1 MSDDQRIG
9 ERDRKVIETYTRDVA
24 ALLPGPA
31 RERRAIVAELADH
44 LTEAAEAGEL
54 DEALRRLGDPEA
66 AAKSFARV
74 RLADPA
80 PATRRLVAAA
90 VDNLP
95 LIVLTV
101 TLVLR
106 DLAGRDQV
114 AWAFPPAW
122 YVRIG
127 ETFCVSSPFGCGGYD
142 HAGALFTV
150 GIPLALAWSVLGLG
164 LIESRTGTTPGK
176 YLLGLRVVTGTGL
189 RISGI
194 SGIVRRLG
202 FLLGPAAWLDW
213 VPFLVGDRRRVLD
226 RLAGTRVVLAA
237 PREIAEPARAEP
249 VT

>member
-54 DEALRRLGDPEA
+54 DAALRRLGDPEA
-66 AAKSFARV
+66 AAKSFAGV

-80 PATRRLVAAA
+80 SPMRRLMAAA

-142 HAGALFTV
+142 HAGALFTIGV
-150 GIPLALAWSVLGLG
+150 PLALAWSVLGLG
-164 LIESRTGTTPGK
+164 ILESRTGTTPGK
-176 YLLGLRVVTGTGL
+176 LLLGLRVVTDTGL
-189 RISGI
+189 RIGVI
-194 SGIVRRLG
+194 AGVVRRLG

-213 VPFLVGDRRRVLD
+213 IPFLVGHPWRVLD
-226 RLAGTRVVLAA
+226 RLAGTRVVPAA
-237 PREIAEPARAEP
+237 SRSVAEPARADA
-249 VT
+249 